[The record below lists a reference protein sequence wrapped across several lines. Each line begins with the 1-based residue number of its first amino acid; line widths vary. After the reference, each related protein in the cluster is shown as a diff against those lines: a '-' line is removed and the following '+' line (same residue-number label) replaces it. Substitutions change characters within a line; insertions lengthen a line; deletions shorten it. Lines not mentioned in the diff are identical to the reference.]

1 MAQNKTLNARISWKR
16 DTSANWTSQD
26 PVLLNGEIIIVDT
39 ASGETRFKIG
49 DGTKKYSQLPFE
61 DEAIRNLIGEK
72 AKVSIET
79 WADATSSVSI
89 PLDELV
95 INKVANSTVYQ
106 AMKDAGKIDDNEL
119 YLVEGDGMEIVPSLT
134 SGTKIADIMVD
145 GVATA
150 SLYAPSLSAYAKLA
164 SPTFTG
170 TPKAPTAAAGNNST
184 QIATTAYAD
193 RAATNAANSLKTS
206 LTSGTTTI
214 IVKEAEHA
222 TSADSATTATT
233 ASGLD
238 ATGIAQVKGTKVDS
252 ATKADS
258 ATTANSATMATTASG
273 LDSTGVAQVKG
284 IKVDAATAADTATT
298 ATTANKTTGTLT
310 VGSKTFNGST
320 NVSIVLSDLG
330 LEQAMRFK
338 GSVTTLP
345 TSNNTAGDVVL
356 YNGFE
361 YVWTGTEWEQ
371 LGQEGSFSLKTHT
384 HQVTHKPEGTVSKP
398 TFTGTQA
405 TINSSYT
412 PSGTVSKP
420 TFTGTKFTHGHEFVG
435 DEATI
440 TVNFTPEG
448 TVSKP
453 TFTGSAVNTGAATTT
468 SDHTASIKPVASV
481 GTLPS
486 ASLSAGTAPS
496 ATFSAGSLTKTVSTS
511 GPNRRMTL
519 TYTAPSHS
527 FNTGT
532 YPTLTFN
539 AGTLPTL
546 GNAVTVSTSSH
557 KHSVT
562 AAGSVSQPIFT
573 GTADSASST
582 YVFTGTIE
590 DVEIT
595 PAGTIS
601 QPTFTGTAG
610 TATATY
616 TPTGSVS
623 QPTFT
628 GTSATITTTQANA

>member
-1 MAQNKTLNARISWKR
+1 MATMSAMYDARIRMKR
-16 DTSANWTSQD
+16 DTAANWTSHD
-26 PVLLNGEIIIVDT
+26 PVLLDGEIIIVDT
-39 ASGETRFKIG
+39 GSGETRFKIG
-49 DGTKKYSQLPFE
+49 NGTSKYTQLPFE
-61 DEAIRNLIGEK
+61 DERVRALI
-72 AKVSIET
+72 
-79 WADATSSVSI
+79 TSSKTIVG
-89 PLDELV
+89 V
-95 INKVANSTVYQ
+95 NSDFSNGIKLAT
-106 AMKDAGKIDDNEL
+106 
-119 YLVEGDGMEIVPSLT
+119 
-134 SGTKIADIMVD
+134 IAVD
-145 GVATA
+145 GENTDLYTPEYTAGTGISISDDYVISNTLDLSPYATKTNPA
-150 SLYAPSLSAYAKLA
+150 L
-164 SPTFTG
+164 TG
-170 TPKAPTAAAGNNST
+170 TPTAPTADANNNST

-193 RAATNAANSLKTS
+193 RAATNAANSLKDS

-222 TSADSATTATT
+222 TSADTATNADNATTATT

-238 ATGIAQVKGTKVDS
+238 ATGIAQVQDIKVNS
-252 ATKADS
+252 AAAADT
-258 ATTANSATMATTASG
+258 ATTATTASG

-284 IKVDAATAADTATT
+284 IKVDAATT

-356 YNGFE
+356 YDRFE

-384 HQVTHKPEGTVSKP
+384 HQVTHKPAGTVSKP

-420 TFTGTKFTHGHEFVG
+420 TFTGTKFTHDHEFIG
-435 DEATI
+435 DEAII
-440 TVNFTPEG
+440 TVSFTPEG

-453 TFTGSAVNTGAATTT
+453 TFTGSAVDTGAATTT
-468 SDHTASIKPVASV
+468 SGHTVSIKPVSSV

-486 ASLSAGTAPS
+486 ASLTAGTAPS
-496 ATFSAGSLTKTVSTS
+496 ATFNAGSLTKTVSTS

-519 TYTAPSHS
+519 TYTAPSHT
-527 FNTGT
+527 FNAGT

-546 GNAVTVSTSSH
+546 GSAVTVSTSSH

-562 AAGSVSQPIFT
+562 AAGSVSQPTFT

-582 YVFTGTIE
+582 YVPTGTIE
-590 DVEIT
+590 EVEIT
-595 PAGTIS
+595 PAG
-601 QPTFTGTAG
+601 
-610 TATATY
+610 
-616 TPTGSVS
+616 SVS
-623 QPTFT
+623 
-628 GTSATITTTQANA
+628 